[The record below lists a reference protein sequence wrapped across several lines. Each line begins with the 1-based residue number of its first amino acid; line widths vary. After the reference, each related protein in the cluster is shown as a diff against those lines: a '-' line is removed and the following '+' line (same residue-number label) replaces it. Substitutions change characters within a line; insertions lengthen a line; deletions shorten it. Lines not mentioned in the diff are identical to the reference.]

1 MKIPIFPLNG
11 AVMFPKT
18 NLPLNIFEERYI
30 SMIDYSLSN
39 NRFLGMVQ
47 QKPNNELYNIGCF
60 GKITAFNETTD
71 KRYLINL
78 EGINYFKISKQ
89 LETDFK
95 FLIYEIEILDSF
107 NNNPIEN
114 SLKNKIL
121 DSFKKYNE
129 VKKINFSIKE
139 ISDLSIIDLLKLI
152 VMISP
157 FEVSVKQMFLELKS
171 NKELYKNVLST
182 LEIET
187 ATKNKTTSIN

>member
-1 MKIPIFPLNG
+1 MKLPIFPLSG

-30 SMIDYSLSN
+30 GMIDFSLSN

-47 QKPNNELYNIGCF
+47 QKPNSELYNIGCF
-60 GKITAFNETTD
+60 GKITAFNETAD

-78 EGINYFKISKQ
+78 EGINYFKIIKQ

-95 FLIYEIEILDSF
+95 FLICEIEILDNF
-107 NNNPIEN
+107 TNNTIDNN
-114 SLKNKIL
+114 SKNKIL
-121 DSFKKYNE
+121 DSFIKYNK
-129 VKKINFSIKE
+129 VKKINLNINE
-139 ISDLSIIDLLKLI
+139 ISDLSAIDLLKFI
-152 VMISP
+152 IMISP

-187 ATKNKTTSIN
+187 AIENKTTSIN

>member
-1 MKIPIFPLNG
+1 MKIPIFPLSG

-47 QKPNNELYNIGCF
+47 QKSNNELYNIGCF
-60 GKITAFNETTD
+60 GKITAFNETAD

-78 EGINYFKISKQ
+78 EGINYFKIIKQ

-95 FLIYEIEILDSF
+95 FLICEIEILDNF
-107 NNNPIEN
+107 TDNCIDNN
-114 SLKNKIL
+114 LKKKIL
-121 DSFKKYNE
+121 DSFREYNK
-129 VKKINFSIKE
+129 VKKINLSINE
-139 ISDLSIIDLLKLI
+139 ISDLNAIDLLKFI
-152 VMISP
+152 IMISP
-157 FEVSVKQMFLELKS
+157 FEASVKQMFLELKS
-171 NKELYKNVLST
+171 SKELYKNVLST

-187 ATKNKTTSIN
+187 AIENKTTSIN